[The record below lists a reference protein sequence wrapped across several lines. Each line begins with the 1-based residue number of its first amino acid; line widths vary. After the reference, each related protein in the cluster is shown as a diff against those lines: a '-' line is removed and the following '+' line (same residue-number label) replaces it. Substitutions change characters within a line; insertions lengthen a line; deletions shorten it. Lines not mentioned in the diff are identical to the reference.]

1 MEGLMS
7 GRSVPCGPSL
17 AIIVLEREAS
27 DVSKLCILCFHG
39 ALLTDL
45 APDLCSEEGR
55 HSPTQM
61 CLFSPGDDGWQGR
74 RGAGNYLHVWST
86 YCHFFP

>member
-1 MEGLMS
+1 MS

-17 AIIVLEREAS
+17 AITVLEREAS
-27 DVSKLCILCFHG
+27 DVAKLCILCFHG

-61 CLFSPGDDGWQGR
+61 CLFSPGDDGWRGR
-74 RGAGNYLHVWST
+74 GGRKLFTCMVNILPFLSIAGIS
-86 YCHFFP
+86 